1 MSVNRFVINR
11 QRAIGKNVSVR
22 AEGDEAQP
30 RLFSDGGPVDVEDML
45 LEMIRPAEVLAAEG
59 AGEGIPGSEAAA
71 LVSGVSRERRS
82 RPVPTSAHYAPK
94 WQFAVAATQDDLL
107 RGAGCKHTGGG
118 LLHHTGS
125 CRTHETNPS
134 YLQSR
139 GTLRSRQCDLDTLTP
154 PFLSL
159 SRPLKKKLEPSVW
172 TILNQARSKGRLR
185 KKLSSSLRNRD
196 RNSFWS
202 LILSW
207 TSLCRS
213 IELPKNL
220 MSIYTTFYYC
230 NNRNLKKSTNKLKL
244 INE

>member
-1 MSVNRFVINR
+1 MTTAITSAVIPTSSKIAANRVVNRR
-11 QRAIGKNVSVR
+11 RADDRRKCSLR

-30 RLFSDGGPVDVEDML
+30 RLFSDKGSPWTIPVDVEDML
-45 LEMIRPAEVLAAEG
+45 LEVIRSAEVLAAEG

-125 CRTHETNPS
+125 CRTHKTSPS

-139 GTLRSRQCDLDTLTP
+139 GTLWS
-154 PFLSL
+154 
-159 SRPLKKKLEPSVW
+159 
-172 TILNQARSKGRLR
+172 RLR
-185 KKLSSSLRNRD
+185 ETP
-196 RNSFWS
+196 W
-202 LILSW
+202 
-207 TSLCRS
+207 
-213 IELPKNL
+213 
-220 MSIYTTFYYC
+220 IY
-230 NNRNLKKSTNKLKL
+230 
-244 INE
+244 